1 MFPDGTGG
9 LASCAEAETIG
20 QAMPAN
26 ATAVRR
32 VWRMGDFMGWVIQH

>member
-1 MFPDGTGG
+1 
-9 LASCAEAETIG
+9 
-20 QAMPAN
+20 MPAN